1 MLSHVISVS
10 LGVGGQGSIAQ
21 FLVSRWDKHEPQID
35 QVICADPESLMEE
48 PGPECYHGPVEEVN
62 LDQATQAL
70 KPHLSGNVIDK
81 TLHVSESC

>member
-1 MLSHVISVS
+1 
-10 LGVGGQGSIAQ
+10 
-21 FLVSRWDKHEPQID
+21 
-35 QVICADPESLMEE
+35 MEE